1 MTDAETTVSG
11 VNPLVARSRL
21 SFWMWF
27 LQRISAMVLVPLLFA
42 HMIINHFLDPGTAL
56 TVGYV
61 EANLKQITFV
71 LVDGILLLAGL
82 FHGLNGLR
90 NVLNDYLND
99 LQWRRRLGWAL
110 TAVGVLFWLYGMA
123 VIITVA
129 GRV

>member
-56 TVGYV
+56 TVGNV

-90 NVLNDYLND
+90 NVLNDYFND